1 MQSNAIFQLSNPHP
15 KLSPSKRLKTSHLNY
30 QRNSDSDNGVSNA
43 LAMEVTNPPRDVPM
57 KHILLLLILLA
68 MAVPFATADTI
79 QLSNTNLAGVSN
91 IGYVTLT
98 SATGGVMV
106 TLTANAGYSFKVHGD
121 DILFDTN
128 TKLKASSIADIVING
143 KDYSGKLKLV
153 SGATRAGS
161 VYTYDITQLNMH
173 GVTSATT
180 ISFLIKG
187 ASLSSVDQTW
197 GVHFCVGTVCG
208 TPTGFASNGKVAAV
222 PEPGTLTLLGTGLA
236 GLAGLFRRRLF
247 S

>member
-1 MQSNAIFQLSNPHP
+1 
-15 KLSPSKRLKTSHLNY
+15 
-30 QRNSDSDNGVSNA
+30 
-43 LAMEVTNPPRDVPM
+43 MEVTNPARDVPM
-57 KHILLLLILLA
+57 KRILLLLILLA

-106 TLTANAGYSFKVHGD
+106 TLTANSGYSFKVHGD

-128 TKLKASSIADIVING
+128 TKLKASSISDIVING
-143 KDYSGKLKLV
+143 VAYSGKLKLV

-161 VYTYDITQLNMH
+161 TYTYDITQLNLH
-173 GVTSATT
+173 GVTSAST

-187 ASLSSVDQTW
+187 ASLSGTEQAW

-208 TPTGFASNGKVAAV
+208 AQTGFASNGNVAAV